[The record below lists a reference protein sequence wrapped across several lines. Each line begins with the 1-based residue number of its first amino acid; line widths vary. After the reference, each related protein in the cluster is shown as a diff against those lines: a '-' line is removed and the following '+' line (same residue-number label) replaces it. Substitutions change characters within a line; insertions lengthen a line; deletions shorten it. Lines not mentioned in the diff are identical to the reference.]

1 MDDMIELK
9 RRMRAVKA
17 QNFYGSIIRD
27 ALGAIDLLQD
37 KNIKLRDATAIAER
51 KRIAEAMRNIAAMLH
66 LPGDPQYPGDERHT
80 EKRMLLALA
89 DAAEADSWPNVEL
102 TGNPRDD
109 HEQ

>member
-1 MDDMIELK
+1 MEDMIELK
-9 RRMRAVKA
+9 RRMRAVKV

-51 KRIAEAMRNIAAMLH
+51 KRIAEAMLNIAAMLH
-66 LPGDPQYPGDERHT
+66 LPDDSQYPGDERHI

-89 DAAEADSWPNVEL
+89 DAAEADSWPNTTL
-102 TGNPRDD
+102 TGA
-109 HEQ
+109 